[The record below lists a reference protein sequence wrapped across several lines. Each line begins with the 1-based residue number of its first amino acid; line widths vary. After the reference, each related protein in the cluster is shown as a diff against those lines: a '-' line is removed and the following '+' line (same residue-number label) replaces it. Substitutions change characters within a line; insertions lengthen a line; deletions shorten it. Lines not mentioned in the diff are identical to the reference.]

1 MDRLM
6 EKLALS
12 KAIMDKADGIK
23 NSNSLNG
30 GLPPTSLQQLNT
42 PETFNIPNVK
52 YNIPSEFLGES
63 QQRNQPFV
71 SNEPRE
77 NTKPVGVPTVDAI
90 KNSKLPDEIKRL
102 MMEHPIAQPQS
113 QTTTISNELIE
124 KASRLMKKN
133 EGSYIPESAKP
144 KQQTQQTQSS
154 TSGID
159 YNLIKKMI
167 NEAVNEALHENG
179 LITESSE
186 KSNEVFTFKVG
197 KHVFEGKVTKI
208 KKLS

>member
-23 NSNSLNG
+23 SSNSLNG

-113 QTTTISNELIE
+113 QTPTISNELIE

-144 KQQTQQTQSS
+144 KQQTQSS

>member
-23 NSNSLNG
+23 SSNSLNG

-144 KQQTQQTQSS
+144 KQQTQSS